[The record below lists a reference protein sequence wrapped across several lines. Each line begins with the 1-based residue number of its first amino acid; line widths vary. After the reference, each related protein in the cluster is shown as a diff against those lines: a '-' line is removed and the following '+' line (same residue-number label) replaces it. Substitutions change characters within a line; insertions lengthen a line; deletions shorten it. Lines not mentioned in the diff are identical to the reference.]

1 MTARESYI
9 QGLIAM
15 FSAASGFPALVERS
29 VSIAFSRE
37 ESPVLVV
44 HRGAETPDNSK
55 MGVTDR
61 SCEILVS
68 VITRSDTPDKDA
80 DDILEVAHPLVLG
93 YMAAGLIDVNE
104 VATEAPRYANTDGQA
119 CMITVRYLF
128 LYRTDRDSLAH

>member
-1 MTARESYI
+1 MTLRESYI

-15 FSAASGFPALVERS
+15 LTAAPGLLVLVERS
-29 VSIAFSRE
+29 ISIAFSRE

-44 HRGAETPDNSK
+44 HRGAETPDNSNL
-55 MGVTDR
+55 GVTDR

-80 DDILEVAHPLVLG
+80 DDILETVHPLVMG
-93 YMAAGLIDVNE
+93 YTAARLIDIRE
-104 VATEAPRYANTDGQA
+104 IATESPRYANTDGHA

-128 LYRTDRDSLAH
+128 LYRTDYASLAH